1 MALLVAVSLAQMG
14 CQSGLSNPCGP
25 CSRLRTLSARMFQ
38 RPVPVSEGCCGAAP
52 AVVGSD
58 VPVINP
64 GAPAV
69 IPPASS
75 GATVLPSVPS
85 APSAPTESMPS
96 QLEPIPQAQ
105 PGPPAEASPSQG
117 AKSSSGKINYEA
129 TRPRSRMGIRRGE
142 NLARTMTPI
151 PVPTSRSARGATSP
165 GAVLSEP
172 SPLDNLPPL
181 ETPKELTRND
191 RPLSA
196 GPAPEAEQRPNATIG
211 PAAPSE
217 VPSASVIDSPPA
229 STPAPEEVRVQP
241 GLLRFLVVEP
251 KLAGGSLPTTVG
263 LDWLAEKGYK
273 TILDL
278 REIGEVDRA
287 FLSEV
292 DQRGMRYVALPIG
305 LKTLDLDHVARF
317 NFELTLADARPLYFC
332 DTDGNRAGALWYI
345 RRMTVDKVDPQ
356 AATRE
361 AKDLG
366 LTDKGYWRAVT
377 TLLEGIKPAVPAQG
391 AAPAPTP
398 AAAATPPPAALPRP
412 VTPTA
417 KPQAAAEPSKS
428 PTDVSQTPE
437 IPASPVATRDSTGW
451 SSFIALFLTGM
462 GVPLAYFSR
471 STFPSF
477 RFWKRASLPGPGR
490 RLRSLP
496 PASGE

>member
-1 MALLVAVSLAQMG
+1 M
-14 CQSGLSNPCGP
+14 
-25 CSRLRTLSARMFQ
+25 
-38 RPVPVSEGCCGAAP
+38 
-52 AVVGSD
+52 
-58 VPVINP
+58 
-64 GAPAV
+64 
-69 IPPASS
+69 
-75 GATVLPSVPS
+75 
-85 APSAPTESMPS
+85 
-96 QLEPIPQAQ
+96 
-105 PGPPAEASPSQG
+105 
-117 AKSSSGKINYEA
+117 
-129 TRPRSRMGIRRGE
+129 
-142 NLARTMTPI
+142 
-151 PVPTSRSARGATSP
+151 
-165 GAVLSEP
+165 
-172 SPLDNLPPL
+172 
-181 ETPKELTRND
+181 
-191 RPLSA
+191 
-196 GPAPEAEQRPNATIG
+196 
-211 PAAPSE
+211 
-217 VPSASVIDSPPA
+217 IDSPPA
-229 STPAPEEVRVQP
+229 PTPAPAEVRVQP

-317 NFELTLADARPLYFC
+317 NFELTLADARPFYFC

-361 AKDLG
+361 AQDLG
-366 LTDKGYWRAVT
+366 LNDKGYWRAVT
-377 TLLEGIKPAVPAQG
+377 TLLEGIKPSVPPQG
-391 AAPAPTP
+391 AAHAPTP
-398 AAAATPPPAALPRP
+398 AAVATPPPAAPPQP
-412 VTPTA
+412 VTPAA
-417 KPQAAAEPSKS
+417 KPQAAAEPPKS

-437 IPASPVATRDSTGW
+437 IPASPVATRDSTGL

-477 RFWKRASLPGPGR
+477 RFRKRASLPGPGR